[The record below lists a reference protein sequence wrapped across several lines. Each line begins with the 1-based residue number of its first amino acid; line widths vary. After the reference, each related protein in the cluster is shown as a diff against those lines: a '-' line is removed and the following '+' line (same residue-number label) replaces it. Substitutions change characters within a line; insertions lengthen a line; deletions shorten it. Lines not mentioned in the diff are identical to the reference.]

1 MQLEDGQ
8 EHALQR
14 QERRRRARATAVL
27 NHILVDILF
36 MAEKLSRTKPAML
49 GDNEYQHIFAI
60 LGCPHRLWKIFSPS
74 IVILCLYFTQ
84 LSIPSITFCTRFC
97 DIVILVHRLTCVKLT
112 FPFPFTEIHIFSL
125 MSTIL

>member
-36 MAEKLSRTKPAML
+36 MAEKLSRTKPA
-49 GDNEYQHIFAI
+49 
-60 LGCPHRLWKIFSPS
+60 
-74 IVILCLYFTQ
+74 LCLMNI
-84 LSIPSITFCTRFC
+84 SIFWPSSDVLIVFGRFFM
-97 DIVILVHRLTCVKLT
+97 TKW
-112 FPFPFTEIHIFSL
+112 
-125 MSTIL
+125 